1 MVKSQGIFLGGEC
14 MLILTPEQIRSVEA
28 KADSAGLSYLRMM
41 EKAGR
46 GCAEYILKNCRN
58 ARNIVILV
66 GKGKNGGDGFVI
78 ARHLYNACKFVTV
91 IKLFDK
97 PSDTLSESRRNEL
110 SKDLPVLVYSRDKSK
125 CSEAILNADVVV
137 DAVFGIGFSGAL
149 PEDVKEA
156 FGLAENTNA
165 KKIAVDLPSG
175 VSVDGIADGA
185 FKADVTLSM
194 LCYKREHVYKP
205 FADMCGKT
213 EVIPIG
219 INISSDTGIFTLTE
233 SEIKSRLPERPFN
246 SNKGTFGKAAIIA
259 GSYKMPGAAVLA
271 AKGAIS
277 CGAGLVCMIYPD
289 VCRDAICNAVP
300 ECVNEP
306 LETAFDGTV
315 AAKNG
320 ERITEILSGCDA
332 AAVGCGLGVTEN
344 TEAVL
349 DTVLRTF
356 DGTLIIDADG
366 INILAKNPDILKN
379 TKATVAITP
388 HPGEMGRLMGMTPG
402 QINDSREKAAVAFAK
417 KYGVYVLLKGVNTVI
432 ADPDGRVY
440 VNTSGSTALSRG
452 GSGDL
457 LTGMITS
464 LCASGVPIFD
474 ALIVASYLHGKA
486 GECAA
491 EKYTPYAASTARIAE
506 CIGEAFLSIKN

>member
-1 MVKSQGIFLGGEC
+1 

-28 KADSAGLSYLRMM
+28 KADSAGLSYLKMM

-78 ARHLYNACKFVTV
+78 ARHLYNACKNVTV

-97 PSDTLSESRRNEL
+97 PSDTLSESRKNEL
-110 SKDLPVLVYSRDKSK
+110 SKDLPVLVFTEDKSK
-125 CSEAILNADVVV
+125 CAEIILNSDVVV

-156 FGLAENTNA
+156 FKLAKNTNA
-165 KKIAVDLPSG
+165 VKIAVDLPSG
-175 VSVDGIADGA
+175 VSVDGIEDGA

-213 EVIPIG
+213 QVIPIG

-233 SEIKSRLPERPFN
+233 NEIKARLPERPYN

-271 AKGAIS
+271 AKGAVS
-277 CGAGLVCMIYPD
+277 CGAGLVCMVYPD

-306 LETAFDGTV
+306 LETASDGTV
-315 AAKNG
+315 AAGNG
-320 ERITEILSGCDA
+320 ERIAEILSGCDA
-332 AAVGCGLGVTEN
+332 AAIGCGLGVTEN
-344 TEAVL
+344 TEAILGAVL
-349 DTVLRTF
+349 SDY
-356 DGTLIIDADG
+356 DKTLIIDADG
-366 INILAKNPDILKN
+366 INILAKNPDMLKN

-402 QINDSREKAAVAFAK
+402 GVNESREKAAMAFAK
-417 KYGVYVLLKGVNTVI
+417 KYGVYVLLKGANTVI
-432 ADPDGRVY
+432 AAPNGRVY

-506 CIGEAFLSIKN
+506 CIADAFGQLAIDNWQ